1 MRIAKVT
8 AVLFAL
14 SAAFGAWASPN
25 PSAAAQNWNDDDME
39 AICGE
44 LAEQCTQSE
53 AIAAFTEEKG
63 RPPIVFMDK
72 VKNNSADR
80 INAQKVKDYLQGLLE
95 ESGVVTF
102 VENAG
107 PSVEFMLLVTINC
120 KDDLK
125 ASGNKKYKRY
135 YADMEL
141 MNTTTYETAGS
152 FASNERRKEI
162 PIRKIRH

>member
-1 MRIAKVT
+1 MGIAKITV
-8 AVLFAL
+8 VLFAL

-25 PSAAAQNWNDDDME
+25 PSVAAQNWNDDDME

-53 AIAAFTEEKG
+53 AIAAFTEENG
-63 RPPIVFMDK
+63 RPPVVVMDK
-72 VKNNSADR
+72 VNNNSADR

-102 VENAG
+102 AESGDVSA
-107 PSVEFMLLVTINC
+107 EFMLLVTINC
-120 KDDLK
+120 KNDLK
-125 ASGNKKYKRY
+125 ASGKKKYKSY
-135 YADMEL
+135 YANMEL
-141 MNTTTYETAGS
+141 MNIATQETVGS
-152 FASNERRKEI
+152 FESSERQKEI